1 MAEECVKVPLFKTTH
16 ECKMAKRKLNIPV
29 KRGDRLELDVETLA
43 SSGDGLTHHEGY
55 TLFTPGGLPGDRVRG
70 KVIKTTPR
78 FGVMDVFE
86 RTQLSPDRVDPPC
99 PVFFKCGGCKFQD
112 LNYEKQLEFKIQV
125 VRDNLSRIGKV
136 DLPEKIEAFAAERK
150 YHYRNKGSFAV
161 KGKTSDPQIGFY
173 SEGSHEVAD
182 SPVCDILLDPINKTK
197 EWLRQLLKK
206 NQISIYHEQH
216 HRGLVRGLVIRHS
229 ESTGETLIGLITNE
243 GRFPRSFLAELTN
256 EKILKELGVVGI
268 IQNINSKAT
277 NVILGKEN
285 KILWG
290 KERMT
295 DKLENVSYQL
305 SLGSFFQ
312 IHSGQTI
319 PLYNLIR
326 NWTEDAG
333 EKTIIDAYSGSAG
346 IALWLAAKGKKVIAI
361 EQFEPAMEDARL
373 SAEMN
378 GIKNCQF
385 LAGNVEDHAPGITEQ
400 EKIHTFIVDPPRKG
414 CSESV
419 VKTLTES
426 NPEQIIY
433 ISCNPSTLARD
444 LERLDGYHIHELRV
458 IDMFPQTQHVETAV
472 LLKKS
477 GKTKHFGYNYRCFVA

>member
-1 MAEECVKVPLFKTTH
+1 
-16 ECKMAKRKLNIPV
+16 MAKRKLNIPV

-43 SSGDGLTHHEGY
+43 SSGDGLCRHEGY
-55 TLFTPGGLPGDRVRG
+55 TLFTPGGIPGDRVRG

-78 FGVMDVFE
+78 FGVVDVFD
-86 RTQLSPDRVDPPC
+86 RMQLSKDRVDPPC

-125 VRDNLSRIGKV
+125 VRDSLSRIGRV
-136 DLPEKIEAFAAERK
+136 ELPEKIEAFAADRQ

-161 KGKTSDPQIGFY
+161 QGKTSDPQIGFY
-173 SEGSHEVAD
+173 SEGSHDVAD
-182 SPVCDILLDPINKTK
+182 SPVCDILLEPINKAK
-197 EWLRQLLKK
+197 EWLRELLKK

-229 ESTGETLIGLITNE
+229 ESTGETLVGLITNE

-256 EKILKELGVVGI
+256 EKELKELGIVGL
-268 IQNINSKAT
+268 IQNINPKPT

-290 KERMT
+290 KERLT
-295 DKLENVSYQL
+295 DKLEDVSFHL

-312 IHSGQTI
+312 IHSGQTLQ
-319 PLYNLIR
+319 LYDLVSG
-326 NWTEDAG
+326 WVDEAK
-333 EKTIIDAYSGSAG
+333 EKTIIDAYSGSGG

-373 SAEMN
+373 SAETN
-378 GIKNCQF
+378 GITHCQF
-385 LAGNVEDHAPGITEQ
+385 LTGNVEEHAPIVVSK
-400 EKIHTFIVDPPRKG
+400 EKVHTFIVDPPRKG

-419 VKTLTES
+419 IKTLLES
-426 NPEQIIY
+426 KPEQIIY

-444 LERLDGYHIHELRV
+444 LERLEGYQVQDLRV
-458 IDMFPQTQHVETAV
+458 IDMFPQTQHIETAV
-472 LLKKS
+472 LLHPSK
-477 GKTKHFGYNYRCFVA
+477 G

>member
-1 MAEECVKVPLFKTTH
+1 
-16 ECKMAKRKLNIPV
+16 MAKRKLNIPV

-43 SSGDGLTHHEGY
+43 SSGDGLCRHEGY
-55 TLFTPGGLPGDRVRG
+55 TLFTPGGIPGDRVRG

-78 FGVMDVFE
+78 FGVVDVFE
-86 RTQLSPDRVDPPC
+86 RTQLSKDRVDPPC

-112 LNYEKQLEFKIQV
+112 LNYEKQLDFKIQV
-125 VRDNLSRIGKV
+125 VRDSINRIGGIE
-136 DLPEKIEAFAAERK
+136 LPEKIEAFAAERQ

-161 KGKTSDPQIGFY
+161 QGKTSDPQIGFY
-173 SEGSHEVAD
+173 SEGSHNVAD
-182 SPVCDILLDPINKTK
+182 SPVCDILLEPINNAK

-229 ESTGETLIGLITNE
+229 ESTGETLVGLITNE
-243 GRFPRSFLAELTN
+243 GRFPRNFLAELTN
-256 EKILKELGVVGI
+256 ENELKKLGIVGL
-268 IQNINSKAT
+268 IQNINPRPT

-290 KERMT
+290 KERLT
-295 DKLENVSYQL
+295 DKLDDVSFHL

-312 IHSGQTI
+312 IHSAQTLR
-319 PLYNLIR
+319 LYDLIN
-326 NWTEDAG
+326 NWVENAQ
-333 EKTIIDAYSGSAG
+333 EKTIIDAYSGSGG

-373 SAEMN
+373 SAETN

-385 LAGNVEDHAPGITEQ
+385 LTGKVEEHAPLLASK
-400 EKIHTFIVDPPRKG
+400 EKPHTIIVDPPRKG

-419 VKTLTES
+419 IKTLKES
-426 NPEQIIY
+426 KPEQIIY

-444 LERLDGYHIHELRV
+444 LERLEGYQIRDIRV
-458 IDMFPQTQHVETAV
+458 IDMFPQTQHIETAV
-472 LLKKS
+472 LLRPL
-477 GKTKHFGYNYRCFVA
+477 TE